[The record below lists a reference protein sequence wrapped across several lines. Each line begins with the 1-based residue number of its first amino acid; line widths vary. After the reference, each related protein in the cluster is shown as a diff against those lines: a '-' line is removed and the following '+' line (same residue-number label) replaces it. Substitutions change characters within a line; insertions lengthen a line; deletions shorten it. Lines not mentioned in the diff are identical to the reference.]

1 MSTLTLNEM
10 QQLIKKHGG
19 DECVRKFL
27 AEETVVAPVHGTVY
41 VDRTICP
48 TYPQWVD
55 KVLYPELESTGPA
68 EFDAGKLELWLHNGQ
83 KTGCVTGKTI
93 HQYLQDHDT
102 CLKTLS
108 ACAIWKKFRRKVS
121 LSLENTSKANMYL
134 AGKPSFATAVTTSAS
149 RTCEFD
155 GQVLPHLVLAP
166 LRLERSLPRVVARKC
181 LVFEPLALFDSLT
194 FVLWQNLKIR
204 MIFGKYLNSAR
215 FVVRN
220 FLLSDIIQNESR

>member
-93 HQYLQDHDT
+93 HQYLQDHDM
-102 CLKTLS
+102 LKNSLGLRDLEEIQKKGLTFFRKHFKGKYVFGWKAVVRYRIDYLS
-108 ACAIWKKFRRKVS
+108 VPALC
-121 LSLENTSKANMYL
+121 
-134 AGKPSFATAVTTSAS
+134 G
-149 RTCEFD
+149 D
-155 GQVLPHLVLAP
+155 GGQVYLYWCWLDDVWRAPYPALLLA
-166 LRLERSLPRVVARKC
+166 
-181 LVFEPLALFDSLT
+181 
-194 FVLWQNLKIR
+194 
-204 MIFGKYLNSAR
+204 SA
-215 FVVRN
+215 
-220 FLLSDIIQNESR
+220 